1 MRDRLIGATS
11 QRVLGVG
18 FRCLDLT
25 EDSRNHWKNFELE
38 RLLVKKQAQLL

>member
-25 EDSRNHWKNFELE
+25 EDSRHWKNFELE
-38 RLLVKKQAQLL
+38 CLLIRKQAQLL